1 MLPSSIACEWCVDG
15 RGGFRGDGGGG
26 GEGQIHRRKPRAPA
40 QGRRRR
46 RDGEARRR
54 YQGEGAPRPR
64 SPESRSAFEPPT
76 PPRSA
81 RPTRDPGPK
90 ATPLPARL
98 LPAAILGKA
107 SSESQFSPRR
117 NAQHKNVKGKKH
129 ISGTEPY
136 RGGDQVVHKLHI
148 HSLLIDVKC
157 AEIFKSR
164 GLMVILTCVDLTVGT
179 WKC

>member
-1 MLPSSIACEWCVDG
+1 MVCGWAWWISRRWWGRWRRSDPSSQATRSSTRAAAATG
-15 RGGFRGDGGGG
+15 TGRRGGATRERARRG
-26 GEGQIHRRKPRAPA
+26 HAARSRAPPSSRP
-40 QGRRRR
+40 RRR
-46 RDGEARRR
+46 
-54 YQGEGAPRPR
+54 AP
-64 SPESRSAFEPPT
+64 
-76 PPRSA
+76 A